1 MVISGQCLF
10 WDWSFLTVS
19 YGTSEVLPHFD
30 ISPLWLVGIWTFS
43 IYVCILGTV
52 WPTFCWFFLQPYVH
66 KRILMYA
73 QTNFSPKTKGT
84 ILQISGML
92 YEASSSP
99 ILCPA
104 NSTNLAFPT
113 LIFVLS
119 TQWDHWALFHSP
131 SLFWWPGNCLQT
143 VSWGN
148 CSSSFVSLPSTI
160 TVLHFLLCTV

>member
-30 ISPLWLVGIWTFS
+30 IFPLWLVGIWTFS

-66 KRILMYA
+66 PLMYA
-73 QTNFSPKTKGT
+73 QTNSSPKTKRNNSAD
-84 ILQISGML
+84 LWNALWSSLISSTLSCKFYQLGL
-92 YEASSSP
+92 PNSD
-99 ILCPA
+99 LCPL
-104 NSTNLAFPT
+104 NSVRSLSSVPFP
-113 LIFVLS
+113 LPL
-119 TQWDHWALFHSP
+119 L
-131 SLFWWPGNCLQT
+131 WPGNCLQT

-148 CSSSFVSLPSTI
+148 CSSSFVNPPSTI